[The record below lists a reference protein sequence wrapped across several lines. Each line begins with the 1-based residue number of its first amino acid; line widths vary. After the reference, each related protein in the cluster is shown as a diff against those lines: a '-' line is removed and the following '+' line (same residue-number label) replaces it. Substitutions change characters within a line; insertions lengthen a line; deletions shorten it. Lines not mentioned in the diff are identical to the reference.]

1 MVGWD
6 VIGPVAI
13 IAIVAG
19 IYYYF
24 NEVDAKKNKKDAD
37 VYVQKTMADTEVEK
51 LKIQQKELELK
62 REYFQ
67 FEREKLQPRIGDSI
81 KAEYK
86 VHDQLEDK
94 TNIETEPE
102 VN

>member
-1 MVGWD
+1 
-6 VIGPVAI
+6 
-13 IAIVAG
+13 
-19 IYYYF
+19 
-24 NEVDAKKNKKDAD
+24 
-37 VYVQKTMADTEVEK
+37 
-51 LKIQQKELELK
+51 LELK